1 MKDAEIQQRFIQ
13 LRSQGWS
20 FARIAQE
27 LSVSK
32 PTLINWSRKFHF
44 EINNARAIELEALQ
58 EQLVASR
65 EARVRELAAKLKLV
79 EAELATRQLSE
90 VSTPRLFSLAA
101 ALRREI
107 LRETGSVQ
115 FTQPVKEIP
124 GEEYHEEVQD
134 WAA

>member
-1 MKDAEIQQRFIQ
+1 MIDAETQQRFIQ

-27 LSVSK
+27 LNVSK

-44 EINNARAIELEALQ
+44 EINNARAIELESLQ
-58 EQLVASR
+58 EQLVAGR
-65 EARVRELAAKLKLV
+65 EARARALAEKLKLV
-79 EAELATRQLSE
+79 EAELAKRDIAE
-90 VSTPRLFSLAA
+90 VSTARLFSLAA

-115 FTQPVKEIP
+115 FTQPVSEIP
-124 GEEYHEEVQD
+124 GDEFHEEVQD